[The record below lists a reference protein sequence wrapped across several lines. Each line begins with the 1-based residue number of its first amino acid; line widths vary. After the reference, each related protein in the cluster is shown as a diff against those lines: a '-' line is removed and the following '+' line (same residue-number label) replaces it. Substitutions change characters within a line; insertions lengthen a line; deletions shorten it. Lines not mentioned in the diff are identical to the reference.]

1 MNKITKGVFELG
13 SIFKTFTIALA
24 IEKDLVDSKTIIKD
38 ISQKIKCSVH
48 EISDIKKFQRDDIV
62 QDILVQSSN
71 IGTIKIARL
80 IGQERLKSFLKDI
93 NILAYPNL
101 ELDELG
107 RPIQFGG
114 QSAN

>member
-1 MNKITKGVFELG
+1 M
-13 SIFKTFTIALA
+13 
-24 IEKDLVDSKTIIKD
+24 
-38 ISQKIKCSVH
+38 
-48 EISDIKKFQRDDIV
+48 
-62 QDILVQSSN
+62 VQSSN

-107 RPIQFGG
+107 RPIQFEWTKCKLETVSFGHGITTTPLQAATVYASLINGG
-114 QSAN
+114 KLITPTLEKENKNFKPNRIISKKTQVLRLEKS

>member
-1 MNKITKGVFELG
+1 M
-13 SIFKTFTIALA
+13 
-24 IEKDLVDSKTIIKD
+24 
-38 ISQKIKCSVH
+38 H
-48 EISDIKKFQRDDIV
+48 EISDIKKFPKEMTV

-93 NILAYPNL
+93 NILEYPNL

-107 RPIQFGG
+107 RPIQFEWTKC
-114 QSAN
+114 QIRNSFFWTWNNNNTFTSRYCLCIFDKWWQVNNSNT

>member
-1 MNKITKGVFELG
+1 MEKFISLISLPDFDINKRDNIHNKKFMNKITKGVFELG

-48 EISDIKKFQRDDIV
+48 EISDIKKFPEEMTV

-80 IGQERLKSFLKDI
+80 LDKKD
-93 NILAYPNL
+93 
-101 ELDELG
+101 
-107 RPIQFGG
+107 
-114 QSAN
+114 